1 MTNTKA
7 KKIIDD
13 SGTVIAT
20 VTADA
25 EMNGISVETVGTFY
39 SFNEITQLAG
49 SIVELRDWLATVNAT
64 YAAAKQGRTLLLGS
78 PFSAGSIE
86 QYPTI

>member
-1 MTNTKA
+1 MTNTKV

-39 SFNEITQLAG
+39 SFNEITQIAG
-49 SIVELRDWLATVNAT
+49 SIIDLRDWLATVNAT
-64 YAAAKQGRTLLLGS
+64 YAAAKQGRIQLLASQIG
-78 PFSAGSIE
+78 AASIE
-86 QYPTI
+86 QYPAI